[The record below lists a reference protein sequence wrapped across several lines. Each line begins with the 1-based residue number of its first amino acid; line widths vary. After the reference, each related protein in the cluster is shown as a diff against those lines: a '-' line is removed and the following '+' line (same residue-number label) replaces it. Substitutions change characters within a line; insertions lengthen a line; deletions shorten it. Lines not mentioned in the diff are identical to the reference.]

1 MRTINISEEGFKKF
15 LAIKE
20 ARPQDASRAA
30 TFDHILYV
38 YEEQRF
44 KPQRVMG
51 VEGKEFVQLGAIPQ
65 RINPANAAS
74 PIIDADKPRSAE
86 ELRAAQL
93 SKFGGR
99 S

>member
-20 ARPQDASRAA
+20 ARPQDTSRAA

-38 YEEQRF
+38 YEEQKF
-44 KPQRVMG
+44 KPQRVVG
-51 VEGKEFVQLGAIPQ
+51 VDGKEFVQLGAIK

-93 SKFGGR
+93 LKHGGR